1 MLKKDTIEGLFILI
15 FFSAFL
21 FVGLSNAWE
30 FKVRHDFPYGY
41 LASDSFLHQ
50 SVADYFKE
58 TGQVK
63 ITPWYEVGGHQGVY
77 DVHPP
82 FLYYISAVF
91 AKATS
96 IEVHDGIYFITV
108 LFFAL

>member
-1 MLKKDTIEGLFILI
+1 MDVKKGLEAGIIVLVL
-15 FFSAFL
+15 SAFL
-21 FVGLSNAWE
+21 YLGLGNAWE
-30 FKVRHDFPYGY
+30 FKVKHDHPYGY

-63 ITPWYEVGGHQGVY
+63 ITPWYEVGGHRGVY

-82 FLYYISAVF
+82 FLYYMSAVF
-91 AKATS
+91 TKAAG
-96 IEVHDGIYFITV
+96 IEVYD
-108 LFFAL
+108 